1 MSSSGGGLFG
11 RPVTRKGQGRF
22 LFWGKIRKLQR
33 RCNKLDRTG
42 AQTLLSPL
50 QGFSHFFP
58 GLAPWAAFLRRFAAI
73 VDLVHST
80 PIIDLGA
87 P

>member
-22 LFWGKIRKLQR
+22 LFWGKTRNLQR

-42 AQTLLSPL
+42 VSPL

-80 PIIDLGA
+80 PIIDLGV